1 MSRSLRSFLAAVS
14 AAGLALVSGI
24 VLRGGDEVLSR
35 LDATVALFAV
45 AILVA
50 ELFPLD
56 VPGHE
61 GQATFSTTFAF
72 TLLLGHGV
80 ETVVLVHVAMVVL
93 ADLVRRR
100 ELQKLAFNA
109 SQYALSWGAAG
120 AVLWLAAPD
129 VATGGALAYLEP
141 AHIPAALA
149 AAGTFFLINVTL
161 ASTPPALAGGLS
173 PLACIRVDLVF
184 QTLSTIVLLA
194 LVPIV
199 LVVVEYDLA
208 LIPLLWIPLVAIA
221 LGGRQAVINQHQA
234 THDTLTGLP
243 NRAQMHDRLSSA
255 LEQARIDGG
264 LVGMLMMDLDGFKE
278 INDTLGHHHGD
289 QLLRQVAQR
298 LQAQTRASDLVARLG
313 GDEFAVLLPVIH
325 DPEECGG
332 VAQRIL
338 EGLEGPMRLQGVD
351 LDVRASVGIA
361 ISPIHATDVDSLLSC
376 ADMAMY
382 HAKATRSGWAFYD
395 EQLNKHTPERLALV
409 ADLRRGIERDEL
421 VLHYQPKI
429 ALADGSCRGV
439 EALVRWQHPERGLLP
454 PSEFLELSEHTGLIR
469 PLTRWVLREALAQA
483 RRWRAGG
490 LEVPVAINLSVR
502 VLSMDVA
509 AEIAALLRE
518 CNAPGEW
525 LEIEITETVMMADPA
540 EGFEALE
547 ALAALGIRL
556 SVDDFG
562 TGFSSLGYLKRLPV
576 SEIKIDR
583 AFVTDMD
590 QDESDHAIVRSTI
603 DLAGHLGLEVVAE
616 GVETAWVLDEL
627 RRLGCDCAQGFFIS
641 PPLEADAVAAWAA
654 GVTAAG
660 IAPLAAAS

>member
-14 AAGLALVSGI
+14 AAGLALLGGIILRSG
-24 VLRGGDEVLSR
+24 DQVLSH
-35 LDATVALFAV
+35 LDAKVALFAV
-45 AILVA
+45 AIVAA

-56 VPGHE
+56 VPGHD
-61 GQATFSTTFAF
+61 GQSTFSTPFAF
-72 TLLLGHGV
+72 ALLLGHGV
-80 ETVVLVHVAMVVL
+80 EIVVLVHVAMVVL

-100 ELQKLAFNA
+100 ELQKVAFNA

-120 AVLWLAAPD
+120 VVLWLAAPD
-129 VATGGALAYLEP
+129 VATPGGLAYLEP
-141 AHIPAALA
+141 THIPAVLA
-149 AAGTFFLINVTL
+149 AASTFFLINVTL
-161 ASTPPALAGGLS
+161 ASTPPALADGLS
-173 PLACIRVDLVF
+173 PLACIRVDLLF
-184 QTLSTIVLLA
+184 QTVSTIVLLT

-199 LVVVEYDLA
+199 LVVAEYDLA
-208 LIPLLWIPLVAIA
+208 LIPLLWIPLVAIE

-234 THDTLTGLP
+234 THDMLTGLP
-243 NRAQMHDRLSSA
+243 NRAHVHARLSSA
-255 LEQARIDGG
+255 LQQARIDGG
-264 LVGMLMMDLDGFKE
+264 LVGVLMMDLDGFKE

-298 LQAQTRASDLVARLG
+298 LQAETRSSDLVARLG
-313 GDEFAVLLPVIH
+313 GDEFAVLLPTLQ
-325 DPEECGG
+325 DPAECDG

-338 EGLEGPMRLQGVD
+338 EGLEGPMRVQGVD
-351 LDVRASVGIA
+351 LDVRASLGIA
-361 ISPIHATDVDSLLSC
+361 ISPLHATDVDSLLSC

-382 HAKATRSGWAFYD
+382 HAKATRSGWAVYS

-439 EALVRWQHPERGLLP
+439 EALVRWQHPERGLLW
-454 PSEFLELSEHTGLIR
+454 PSEFVALSEHTGLVR

-490 LEVPVAINLSVR
+490 LEVPVAVNLSVR
-502 VLSMDVA
+502 VLSMDIVR
-509 AEIAALLRE
+509 EIEALLRE
-518 CNAPGEW
+518 CETPGEW
-525 LEIEITETVMMADPA
+525 LDLEITETAMMADPD
-540 EGFEALE
+540 EGLQALE

-583 AFVTDMD
+583 AFVTDMGK
-590 QDESDHAIVRSTI
+590 DESDHAIVRSTI

-627 RRLGCDCAQGFFIS
+627 RRLGCASAQGFFICR
-641 PPLEADAVAAWAA
+641 PLEADAVVAWAA
-654 GVTAAG
+654 GIPAAG
-660 IAPLAAAS
+660 IAPLAA